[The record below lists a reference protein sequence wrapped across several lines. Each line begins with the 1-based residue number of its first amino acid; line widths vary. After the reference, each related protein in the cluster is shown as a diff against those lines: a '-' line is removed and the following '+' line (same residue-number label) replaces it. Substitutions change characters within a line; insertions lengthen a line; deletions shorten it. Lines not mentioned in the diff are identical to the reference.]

1 MYKHKVTPSLNW
13 TCMFLGSN
21 CKTRY
26 ICIMF
31 VIVEP
36 VQCLWQ
42 HWFICVADLCSFC
55 WYFFTR
61 CAAAYIALT
70 IGLCRDNLVIVSCLL
85 KIDLFW
91 MHFACRWCCN
101 MCLYKACEIINVPD
115 LLLFWGNCFLLGIK
129 WIAILNWFYFQK

>member
-1 MYKHKVTPSLNW
+1 MCKHKVTPSLNW

-21 CKTRY
+21 CRTRY
-26 ICIMF
+26 MHYVCNCRTGTMF
-31 VIVEP
+31 VTALIY
-36 VQCLWQ
+36 
-42 HWFICVADLCSFC
+42 LCCRFMQFLLI
-55 WYFFTR
+55 FFTR

-101 MCLYKACEIINVPD
+101 MCLYKACEIINAPD
-115 LLLFWGNCFLLGIK
+115 LLLFRGNCFLLGIK